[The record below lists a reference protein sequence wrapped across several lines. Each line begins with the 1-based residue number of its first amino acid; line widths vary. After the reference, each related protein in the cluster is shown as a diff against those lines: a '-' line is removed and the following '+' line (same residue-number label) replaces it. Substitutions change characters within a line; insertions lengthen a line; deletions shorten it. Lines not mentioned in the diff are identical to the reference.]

1 MTTSERTT
9 TFPNGS
15 PTRRGFLSNAAVG
28 VAAGG
33 TVAALAILPPP
44 ATAAA
49 AQPLFSLPAMAPDD
63 WASFPALRAAGR
75 ALLDASE
82 ALTAAEAAFKV
93 EDDRAVEW
101 QKQNPPPRGD
111 KRAMSRW
118 LRLAR
123 KSCES
128 SDMQSAWDTQ
138 IAAEEAFQAAQMEV
152 AKVEP
157 QDLRELMLKAYLVLI
172 FEEPEGLKMAWSRN
186 NSHVIGRSVAINL
199 AAMSQQVQS

>member
-1 MTTSERTT
+1 M
-9 TFPNGS
+9 P
-15 PTRRGFLSNAAVG
+15 PLAWPLVAPWRRWQSCRR
-28 VAAGG
+28 
-33 TVAALAILPPP
+33 LPPQQQRRNRGL
-44 ATAAA
+44 AC
-49 AQPLFSLPAMAPDD
+49 QRRRWMAPE
-63 WASFPALRAAGR
+63 ASPALRTASR
-75 ALLDASE
+75 ALQDAGE

-101 QKQNPPPRGD
+101 QKQNPPPQGD

-123 KSCES
+123 KVRES

-157 QDLRELMLKAYLVLI
+157 QDLSELVLKACLALV
-172 FEEPEGLKMAWSRN
+172 FEEEGQEGLKMAWSRN

-199 AAMSQQVQS
+199 AVMSVRVQS